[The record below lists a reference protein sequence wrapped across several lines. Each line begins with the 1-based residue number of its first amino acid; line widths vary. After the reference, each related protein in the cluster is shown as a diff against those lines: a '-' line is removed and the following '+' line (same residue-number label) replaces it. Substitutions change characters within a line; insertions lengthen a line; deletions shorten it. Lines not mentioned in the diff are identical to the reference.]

1 MSEQI
6 REQVSAFLDGEL
18 PNSETELLLK
28 RLTRDQELRESF
40 GRYALIGESLRGG
53 THARLSQG
61 FPGRVNR
68 AIDGEPLIADAATVR
83 GRSTVWWRPFAG
95 AAVAAGVA
103 AIAVVAL
110 QQRAIAP
117 TLRAALPVT
126 APNAATLPSG
136 GATPYVR
143 VAQNGG
149 TAAPHEALSYT
160 VPATVPDAPAALPAA
175 RLTNY
180 VFAHSKYSSVLGQN
194 DVLNDLLA
202 ADAEDAGVAAA
213 AAVGGRA
220 VNDAAIPQPSGNGG
234 AANRAPDDRPPE
246 ARVAP

>member
-28 RLTRDQELRESF
+28 RLTRDPELRESF

-53 THARLSQG
+53 TQARLSQG

-68 AIDGEPLIADAATVR
+68 AIDGEPLVADPATVR
-83 GRSTVWWRPFAG
+83 GRSAVWWRPFAG

-117 TLRAALPVT
+117 TLRATLPVT
-126 APNAATLPSG
+126 VPNAATLPSG
-136 GATPYVR
+136 GSTPYTR
-143 VAQNGG
+143 VAVNEGAG
-149 TAAPHEALSYT
+149 PPREALSYT

-194 DVLNDLLA
+194 DVLNDLLSGA
-202 ADAEDAGVAAA
+202 EEDAGAAA
-213 AAVGGRA
+213 AAAAAASNGRA
-220 VNDAAIPQPSGNGG
+220 DNGQPPGN
-234 AANRAPDDRPPE
+234 RSSE

>member
-83 GRSTVWWRPFAG
+83 SRSTVWWRPFAG

-117 TLRAALPVT
+117 TTLRAALPV
-126 APNAATLPSG
+126 AVPNAATLPSG
-136 GATPYVR
+136 GSTPYTR
-143 VAQNGG
+143 VAQNEG
-149 TAAPHEALSYT
+149 TTAPHEPLSYT

-202 ADAEDAGVAAA
+202 GADAEDAGAAAAA
-213 AAVGGRA
+213 AAVGGRPVEDA
-220 VNDAAIPQPSGNGG
+220 VIPQPSGKGET
-234 AANRAPDDRPPE
+234 ANRPPE

>member
-40 GRYALIGESLRGG
+40 GRYALIGESVRGG

-68 AIDGEPLIADAATVR
+68 AIDGEPPVGDASSVR

-117 TLRAALPVT
+117 TVRAALPVT
-126 APNAATLPSG
+126 APGAASFPG
-136 GATPYVR
+136 GGSTPTAVR
-143 VAQNGG
+143 VAQNEG
-149 TAAPHEALSYT
+149 TGAPHEPLSYT

-202 ADAEDAGVAAA
+202 GADAEDAVAAA
-213 AAVGGRA
+213 GGRA
-220 VNDAAIPQPSGNGG
+220 VNDTAIPQPPPAS
-234 AANRAPDDRPPE
+234 RAPSDRSPE

>member
-1 MSEQI
+1 MSDQI

-28 RLTRDQELRESF
+28 RLTRDPELRESF
-40 GRYALIGESLRGG
+40 GRYALIGEGLRGG
-53 THARLSQG
+53 SQARLSRG
-61 FPGRVNR
+61 FPARVNR
-68 AIDGEPLIADAATVR
+68 AIDGEPLVAGPALVR

-117 TLRAALPVT
+117 SPRAALPVT
-126 APNAATLPSG
+126 APN
-136 GATPYVR
+136 GASAQLAR
-143 VAQNGG
+143 VALIPAGS
-149 TAAPHEALSYT
+149 APHEALSYT

-194 DVLNDLLA
+194 DVLNDLLSD
-202 ADAEDAGVAAA
+202 ADAEDAGAAA
-213 AAVGGRA
+213 AAAASNARA
-220 VNDAAIPQPSGNGG
+220 ANDAA
-234 AANRAPDDRPPE
+234 APPPRSRSPE